1 MNDFLQSLRS
11 GALQSQRP
19 GMTRKAYDHTYH
31 SANQQY
37 QYYNNTPPETGSQ
50 SAYPA
55 GPYVS
60 NGQDDASTSLLLLAI
75 ETLSRQIGKLAENQ
89 TQLVA
94 TQEKTADIIE
104 RQTLAIEKIINHL
117 ELSSRK

>member
-19 GMTRKAYDHTYH
+19 GMTRKAYDQYH
-31 SANQQY
+31 
-37 QYYNNTPPETGSQ
+37 NTSPETGSQ

-55 GPYVS
+55 STYAPK
-60 NGQDDASTSLLLLAI
+60 GQDDASTSLLLLAI
-75 ETLSRQIGKLAENQ
+75 ETLARQIGILAENQ
-89 TQLVA
+89 TQLIA

-104 RQTLAIEKIINHL
+104 RQTLAIEKIITHL
-117 ELSSRK
+117 ELSPKLLIR